1 MHNVVALA
9 LPEVVA
15 FDLSIPAQVFG
26 HREERERY
34 QFSVCAEE
42 PGPVPSTTGFAVTAT
57 AGLEALATADTVM
70 VPGYWPL
77 TEPSAPVVSALTE
90 AARRGA
96 RIASICIGAFALA
109 GAGLLDGR
117 DATTHWQ
124 HADELAM
131 RFPAVRVAPN
141 LLFIDEG
148 DILTS
153 AGVAAGIDLCLH
165 IDRGDHGAEAAAA
178 VANRMVV
185 SLNRPAARPSTRP
198 GAP

>member
-34 QFSVCAEE
+34 EFSVCAEE

-77 TEPSAPVVSALTE
+77 TEAPSAPVVSALR
-90 AARRGA
+90 AAAGRGV

-117 DATTHWQ
+117 
-124 HADELAM
+124 
-131 RFPAVRVAPN
+131 
-141 LLFIDEG
+141 
-148 DILTS
+148 
-153 AGVAAGIDLCLH
+153 
-165 IDRGDHGAEAAAA
+165 EA
-178 VANRMVV
+178 
-185 SLNRPAARPSTRP
+185 
-198 GAP
+198 